1 MILLF
6 LENFFISLSAV
17 FANKT
22 RSILTALGII
32 IGVVSVT
39 MMGTLISGLDKTFE
53 SSMSWLGK
61 DILYVSR
68 YEWFG
73 DMEWWEVRN
82 RPRIRPEYVDKVKE
96 RSKYA
101 LAVAPVMQ
109 RGASL
114 SLGEK
119 ETRTE
124 IFGTNEDY
132 METIT
137 TNIVQGRFFSKNE
150 DRSGARVTV
159 IGDGIKEAFFGDND
173 PIGKYIK
180 IDNIKFRVIGVLE
193 KQGKF
198 LGLFSV
204 DKQAI
209 LPIGAYNRIFSK
221 RGWMRL
227 SIKIPENKI
236 EEGFS
241 SSEIRP
247 KVVPG
252 EYTARVNYEGLKLE
266 EKITVVGDNRIKMPV
281 DDYRKKLKALLTL
294 RDLLSRT
301 HKLIDK
307 VSFSADQLE
316 DLIKKL
322 NDASSQDSKDAMK
335 IHKKILEH
343 KFEFL
348 MRPPPSMTYRQKPR
362 LREEIRSLMS
372 AIDNTTNPPTAPQIE
387 RIASLIKEVDE
398 QEETI
403 LSNESELLNLNRKLS
418 SLPQIIY

>member
-6 LENFFISLSAV
+6 IENLFISLSSI

-53 SSMSWLGK
+53 NSMSWLGK

-82 RPRIRPEYVDKVKE
+82 RPRIKPEYVDKVKQ

-109 RGASL
+109 RGATL
-114 SLGEK
+114 SHGEK

-150 DRSGARVTV
+150 DRSGSRVTV
-159 IGDGIKEAFFGDND
+159 IGDGIKEAFFGDED

-227 SIKIPENKI
+227 SIKIPEDKI
-236 EEGFS
+236 EEGLDEIS
-241 SSEIRP
+241 SVMRHIR
-247 KVVPG
+247 
-252 EYTARVNYEGLKLE
+252 GLKPNQKNDFAINQTKAF
-266 EKITVVGDNRIKMPV
+266 EKNYNTLKFAIGGTGTFIT
-281 DDYRKKLKALLTL
+281 
-294 RDLLSRT
+294 LLSLIVGGIGVMNIMFVSVKERT
-301 HKLIDK
+301 REIGVRKAIGATK
-307 VSFSADQLE
+307 G
-316 DLIKKL
+316 
-322 NDASSQDSKDAMK
+322 M
-335 IHKKILEH
+335 ILGQ
-343 KFEFL
+343 FL
-348 MRPPPSMTYRQKPR
+348 MEAVSICLIAGFIGLSISYMLSVLLNKIFPSTLDIWLAMFS
-362 LREEIRSLMS
+362 ILMS
-372 AIDNTTNPPTAPQIE
+372 IIVGVISGIIPSYRAANLDPID
-387 RIASLIKEVDE
+387 SLRYE
-398 QEETI
+398 
-403 LSNESELLNLNRKLS
+403 
-418 SLPQIIY
+418 

>member
-1 MILLF
+1 MISLF
-6 LENFFISLSAV
+6 IENLFISLSSI

-22 RSILTALGII
+22 RSILTALGIT

-53 SSMSWLGK
+53 NSMSWLGK

-82 RPRIRPEYVDKVKE
+82 RPRIRPEYVDKVKQ

-114 SLGEK
+114 SRGEK

-150 DRSGARVTV
+150 DRSGSRVTV
-159 IGDGIKEAFFGDND
+159 IGDGIKEAFFGDQD
-173 PIGKYIK
+173 PIGEYIK

-227 SIKIPENKI
+227 SIKIPEDKI
-236 EEGFS
+236 EEGLDEIS
-241 SSEIRP
+241 SVMRHIR
-247 KVVPG
+247 
-252 EYTARVNYEGLKLE
+252 GLKPNQKNDFAINQTKAF
-266 EKITVVGDNRIKMPV
+266 EKNYNALKLAIGGTGTFIT
-281 DDYRKKLKALLTL
+281 
-294 RDLLSRT
+294 LLSLIVGGIGVMNIMFVSVKERT
-301 HKLIDK
+301 REIGVRKAIG
-307 VSFSADQLE
+307 ATRG
-316 DLIKKL
+316 
-322 NDASSQDSKDAMK
+322 M
-335 IHKKILEH
+335 ILGQ
-343 KFEFL
+343 FL
-348 MRPPPSMTYRQKPR
+348 MEAVSIC
-362 LREEIRSLMS
+362 L
-372 AIDNTTNPPTAPQIE
+372 
-387 RIASLIKEVDE
+387 IAGFIG
-398 QEETI
+398 
-403 LSNESELLNLNRKLS
+403 LSISYMLSILLNKIFPSTLDIWLAMFSIFMSIIVGVISGIIPSYRAANLDPID
-418 SLPQIIY
+418 SLRYE

>member
-6 LENFFISLSAV
+6 IENLFISLSAI

-22 RSILTALGII
+22 RSILTALGITM
-32 IGVVSVT
+32 GVVSVT

-53 SSMSWLGK
+53 NSMSWLGK

-82 RPRIRPEYVDKVKE
+82 RPRIRPEYVDKVKQ

-114 SLGEK
+114 SRGEK

-150 DRSGARVTV
+150 DRSGSRVTV
-159 IGDGIKEAFFGDND
+159 IGDGIKEAFFGDQD
-173 PIGKYIK
+173 PIGEYIK

-227 SIKIPENKI
+227 SIKIPEDKI
-236 EEGFS
+236 EEGLDEIS
-241 SSEIRP
+241 SVMRHIR
-247 KVVPG
+247 
-252 EYTARVNYEGLKLE
+252 GLKPNQKNDFAINQTKAF
-266 EKITVVGDNRIKMPV
+266 EKNYNALKLAIGGTGTFIT
-281 DDYRKKLKALLTL
+281 
-294 RDLLSRT
+294 LLSLIVGGIGVMNIMFVSVKERT
-301 HKLIDK
+301 REIGVRKAIGATKGMILGQFHMEAVSICLIAG
-307 VSFSADQLE
+307 F
-316 DLIKKL
+316 IG
-322 NDASSQDSKDAMK
+322 
-335 IHKKILEH
+335 
-343 KFEFL
+343 
-348 MRPPPSMTYRQKPR
+348 
-362 LREEIRSLMS
+362 
-372 AIDNTTNPPTAPQIE
+372 
-387 RIASLIKEVDE
+387 
-398 QEETI
+398 
-403 LSNESELLNLNRKLS
+403 LSISYMLSILLNKIFPSTLDIWLAMFSIFISIIVGVISGIIPSYRAANLDPID
-418 SLPQIIY
+418 SLRYE

>member
-22 RSILTALGII
+22 RSILTALGIV

-82 RPRIRPEYVDKVKE
+82 RPRMRPEYVEKVKE

-137 TNIVQGRFFSKNE
+137 TNIAQGRFFSKNE

-159 IGDGIKEAFFGDND
+159 IGNGIKEAFFGETD
-173 PIGKYIK
+173 PIGEYIK

-227 SIKIPENKI
+227 SIKIPENRI
-236 EEGFS
+236 EEGVDEIS
-241 SSEIRP
+241 SVMRHIR
-247 KVVPG
+247 
-252 EYTARVNYEGLKLE
+252 GLKPNQKNDFAINQTKAF
-266 EKITVVGDNRIKMPV
+266 EKNYNTLKLAIGGTGTFIT
-281 DDYRKKLKALLTL
+281 
-294 RDLLSRT
+294 LLSLIVGGIGVMNIMFVSVKERT
-301 HKLIDK
+301 REIGLRKAIG
-307 VSFSADQLE
+307 ATR
-316 DLIKKL
+316 
-322 NDASSQDSKDAMK
+322 AM
-335 IHKKILEH
+335 ILGQ
-343 KFEFL
+343 FL
-348 MRPPPSMTYRQKPR
+348 MEAVAICVLAGLIGLSISYILSIFLNQIFPSNLDLVLAMFS
-362 LREEIRSLMS
+362 ILMS
-372 AIDNTTNPPTAPQIE
+372 IMVGVVSGVIPSYKAANLDPID
-387 RIASLIKEVDE
+387 SLRYE
-398 QEETI
+398 
-403 LSNESELLNLNRKLS
+403 
-418 SLPQIIY
+418 